1 MSGRIEESL
10 IPNSAK
16 ESRLGLNTVLH
27 FLTQVLS
34 SYPKKRDF
42 SGVNS
47 LEFNLEYDEEFLAH
61 EKMDITTVGS
71 PLKFRCR
78 RLEIFDNYKKMLNSE
93 SFQMEEA

>member
-1 MSGRIEESL
+1 MWCQGNTRDIQVSGRREESL

-16 ESRLGLNTVLH
+16 KSRLGLNTILH

-34 SYPKKRDF
+34 SYPKKTDF

-71 PLKFRCR
+71 PLKKFRWR
-78 RLEIFDNYKKMLNSE
+78 RIEIFDN
-93 SFQMEEA
+93 